1 VPPGFLSSGLVGW
14 SHDDLHLL
22 RGKLLLDRGIPSIL
36 LDFVKEV
43 SWIPLYLLGLGVIV
57 LGLVIFEVL
66 VAVVIGPT
74 TTTAMIF
81 LEKLEIVLVE
91 RPRDHP
97 VLFHVAFVID
107 LYLTKASI

>member
-1 VPPGFLSSGLVGW
+1 
-14 SHDDLHLL
+14 L
-22 RGKLLLDRGIPSIL
+22 RGKLLLDRSIPSIL

-43 SWIPLYLLGLGVIV
+43 SWIPLYLLCLGVVV

-66 VAVVIGPT
+66 VAVVIKAT
-74 TTTAMIF
+74 TTTATTTAMIF
-81 LEKLEIVLVE
+81 LEKLEIILVE